1 MKVAYAFLFFILFS
15 FKGFSQFELP
25 KKTITIAPVSNPK
38 GADSPTSSKSISYP
52 SIFDKKDK
60 LGESVSLLKKKPEE
74 EKSIFE
80 KEQFASPAKEYTDK
94 MNKQVTDGK
103 IYDYYKKDYL
113 LATYKCSTTIAKFAL
128 KDFGEP
134 DGDVV
139 RIWLNDEIVINAIT
153 LENGYRE
160 IQLNLRNGQNLLV
173 IEALNE
179 GMVSPNTAQ
188 FSIFND
194 KGEIIGN
201 NLSGLLTNVKA
212 TIIINKVDI
221 VIHFLIDR
229 KRNVY
234 LFENIMS

>member
-1 MKVAYAFLFFILFS
+1 MKAAYAFLFFILFS

-52 SIFDKKDK
+52 SIFDQKDK
-60 LGESVSLLKKKPEE
+60 LGENVSLLKKKPEE

-94 MNKQVTDGK
+94 MNKQITDGK

-221 VIHFLIDR
+221 LGQ
-229 KRNVY
+229 
-234 LFENIMS
+234 

>member
-1 MKVAYAFLFFILFS
+1 MKAAYAFLFFILFP

-60 LGESVSLLKKKPEE
+60 LGENVSLLKKKPEE

-94 MNKQVTDGK
+94 MNKQITDGK

-221 VIHFLIDR
+221 LGQ
-229 KRNVY
+229 
-234 LFENIMS
+234 

>member
-1 MKVAYAFLFFILFS
+1 MKAAFAFLFLILFS
-15 FKGFSQFELP
+15 LKGFSQFELP
-25 KKTITIAPVSNPK
+25 KKTISIAPISDPK
-38 GADSPTSSKSISYP
+38 GMVSPTSSKAITYP

-60 LGESVSLLKKKPEE
+60 LLSGVSLLKKKPED

-80 KEQFASPAKEYTDK
+80 KEKFASPAKEYTDK

-113 LATYKCSTTIAKFAL
+113 LATYKCSTKIAKFAL

-139 RIWLNDEIVINAIT
+139 RIYLNGEIIINAIT
-153 LENGYRE
+153 LESGYRE
-160 IQLNLRNGQNLLV
+160 IKLELRNGQNLLV

-179 GMVSPNTAQ
+179 GTVSPNTAQ

-194 KGEIIGN
+194 KGEMIGN

-212 TIIINKVDI
+212 TIIIDKVDI
-221 VIHFLIDR
+221 LR
-229 KRNVY
+229 Q
-234 LFENIMS
+234 

>member
-1 MKVAYAFLFFILFS
+1 MQAAFAFLFLVLVS
-15 FKGFSQFELP
+15 FKGFSQFETP
-25 KKTITIAPVSNPK
+25 KKAINIAPISNPK
-38 GADSPTSSKSISYP
+38 GTVSPTSSKAITYP

-60 LGESVSLLKKKPEE
+60 LLSSVTLLKSKPVD

-80 KEQFASPAKEYTDK
+80 KEQFASPAKGYTDK
-94 MNKQVTDGK
+94 MNKQITDGK

-113 LATYKCSTTIAKFAL
+113 LATYKCSTKIAKFVL
-128 KDFGEP
+128 KDYGEP

-139 RIWLNDEIVINAIT
+139 RIWLNGEVVIDAMT
-153 LENGYRE
+153 LESGYRE
-160 IQLNLRNGQNLLV
+160 IKLDLRDGQNLLV

-179 GMVSPNTAQ
+179 GMISPNTAQ

-194 KGEIIGN
+194 KGQIIGN

-221 VIHFLIDR
+221 LG
-229 KRNVY
+229 
-234 LFENIMS
+234 E

>member
-1 MKVAYAFLFFILFS
+1 MKAAYAFLFFILFS

-60 LGESVSLLKKKPEE
+60 LGENVSLLKKKPEE

-94 MNKQVTDGK
+94 MNKQITDGK

-201 NLSGLLTNVKA
+201 NLSGLLNNVKA

-221 VIHFLIDR
+221 LGQ
-229 KRNVY
+229 
-234 LFENIMS
+234 

>member
-1 MKVAYAFLFFILFS
+1 MKAAYAFLFFILFS

-25 KKTITIAPVSNPK
+25 KKTFTIAPVSNPK

-194 KGEIIGN
+194 KGEVIGN

-221 VIHFLIDR
+221 LGQ
-229 KRNVY
+229 
-234 LFENIMS
+234 

>member
-1 MKVAYAFLFFILFS
+1 MKAAYAFLFFILFS

-179 GMVSPNTAQ
+179 GIVSPNTAQ

-221 VIHFLIDR
+221 LGQ
-229 KRNVY
+229 
-234 LFENIMS
+234 

>member
-1 MKVAYAFLFFILFS
+1 MKAAYAFLFFILFS
-15 FKGFSQFELP
+15 LKGFSQFELP

-38 GADSPTSSKSISYP
+38 GVDSPTSSKSISFP

-60 LGESVSLLKKKPEE
+60 LGENVSLLKKKLEE

-221 VIHFLIDR
+221 LG
-229 KRNVY
+229 
-234 LFENIMS
+234 E

>member
-1 MKVAYAFLFFILFS
+1 M
-15 FKGFSQFELP
+15 P

-94 MNKQVTDGK
+94 MNKQITDGK

-201 NLSGLLTNVKA
+201 NLSGLLNNVKA

-221 VIHFLIDR
+221 LGQ
-229 KRNVY
+229 
-234 LFENIMS
+234 

>member
-1 MKVAYAFLFFILFS
+1 MKAAYAFLFFILFS

-60 LGESVSLLKKKPEE
+60 LGENVSLLKKKPEE

-80 KEQFASPAKEYTDK
+80 KEQFDSPAKEYTDK
-94 MNKQVTDGK
+94 MNKQITDGK

-221 VIHFLIDR
+221 LGQ
-229 KRNVY
+229 
-234 LFENIMS
+234 

>member
-1 MKVAYAFLFFILFS
+1 MKPAYAFLFLILFS

-38 GADSPTSSKSISYP
+38 GADSPISSKSISYP

-60 LGESVSLLKKKPEE
+60 LGESISLLKKKPEE

-80 KEQFASPAKEYTDK
+80 KEEFASPAKVYTDK

-160 IQLNLRNGQNLLV
+160 IKLNLRNGQNLLV

-194 KGEIIGN
+194 NGEMIGN

-212 TIIINKVDI
+212 TIIINKVD
-221 VIHFLIDR
+221 VLGQ
-229 KRNVY
+229 
-234 LFENIMS
+234 

>member
-1 MKVAYAFLFFILFS
+1 MKAAYAFLFFILFS

-94 MNKQVTDGK
+94 MNKQITDGK

-221 VIHFLIDR
+221 LGQ
-229 KRNVY
+229 
-234 LFENIMS
+234 

>member
-1 MKVAYAFLFFILFS
+1 MKAAFAFLFLVLIS

-25 KKTITIAPVSNPK
+25 KKTISIAPISNPK
-38 GADSPTSSKSISYP
+38 GAVSPTSSKAITYP

-80 KEQFASPAKEYTDK
+80 KEQFASPAKVYTDK
-94 MNKQVTDGK
+94 MNKQITDGK
-103 IYDYYKKDYL
+103 IYDYYRKDYL
-113 LATYKCSTTIAKFAL
+113 LATYKCSTATAKFAL
-128 KDFGEP
+128 KDYGDP

-139 RIWLNDEIVINAIT
+139 RIWLNDEMVIDAIT
-153 LENGYRE
+153 LEAGYRE
-160 IQLNLRNGQNLLV
+160 IQLKLRNGQNLLV

-212 TIIINKVDI
+212 TIIINKVD
-221 VIHFLIDR
+221 VLG
-229 KRNVY
+229 
-234 LFENIMS
+234 E

>member
-1 MKVAYAFLFFILFS
+1 MKAAYAFLFFILFS

-60 LGESVSLLKKKPEE
+60 LGENVSLLKKKPEE

-179 GMVSPNTAQ
+179 GIVSPNTAQ

-212 TIIINKVDI
+212 TIIINKVD
-221 VIHFLIDR
+221 VLGQ
-229 KRNVY
+229 
-234 LFENIMS
+234 

>member
-1 MKVAYAFLFFILFS
+1 MKAAYAFLFFILFS

-38 GADSPTSSKSISYP
+38 GADSPTSSKSITYP

-60 LGESVSLLKKKPEE
+60 LGKSVSLLKKKPEE

-221 VIHFLIDR
+221 LGQ
-229 KRNVY
+229 
-234 LFENIMS
+234 

>member
-1 MKVAYAFLFFILFS
+1 MKAAYAFLFFILFS

-94 MNKQVTDGK
+94 MNKQITDGK

-139 RIWLNDEIVINAIT
+139 RIWLNDEIVINTIT

-221 VIHFLIDR
+221 LGQ
-229 KRNVY
+229 
-234 LFENIMS
+234 

>member
-1 MKVAYAFLFFILFS
+1 MKPAYAFLFLILFS

-60 LGESVSLLKKKPEE
+60 LGENVSLLKKKPEE

-221 VIHFLIDR
+221 LGQ
-229 KRNVY
+229 
-234 LFENIMS
+234 

>member
-1 MKVAYAFLFFILFS
+1 MKVAHAFLFFILFS

-60 LGESVSLLKKKPEE
+60 LGENVSLLKKKPEE

-221 VIHFLIDR
+221 LGQ
-229 KRNVY
+229 
-234 LFENIMS
+234 

>member
-194 KGEIIGN
+194 NGEMIGN

-221 VIHFLIDR
+221 LGQ
-229 KRNVY
+229 
-234 LFENIMS
+234 

>member
-1 MKVAYAFLFFILFS
+1 MKAAYAFLFFILFS

-94 MNKQVTDGK
+94 MNKQITDGK

-201 NLSGLLTNVKA
+201 NLSGLLNNVKA

-221 VIHFLIDR
+221 LGQ
-229 KRNVY
+229 
-234 LFENIMS
+234 

>member
-1 MKVAYAFLFFILFS
+1 MKAVYAFLFFILFS

-60 LGESVSLLKKKPEE
+60 LGENVSLLKKKPEE

-94 MNKQVTDGK
+94 MNKQITDGK

-221 VIHFLIDR
+221 LGQ
-229 KRNVY
+229 
-234 LFENIMS
+234 

>member
-1 MKVAYAFLFFILFS
+1 MKVAYVFLFFILFS

-25 KKTITIAPVSNPK
+25 KKTITIAPVFNPK

-212 TIIINKVDI
+212 TIIINKVD
-221 VIHFLIDR
+221 VLGQ
-229 KRNVY
+229 
-234 LFENIMS
+234 

>member
-1 MKVAYAFLFFILFS
+1 MKAAYAFLFFILFC

-60 LGESVSLLKKKPEE
+60 LGENVSLLKKKPEE

-194 KGEIIGN
+194 KGEMIGN

-212 TIIINKVDI
+212 TIIINKVD
-221 VIHFLIDR
+221 VLGQ
-229 KRNVY
+229 
-234 LFENIMS
+234 

>member
-1 MKVAYAFLFFILFS
+1 MKAVYAFLFLMLCS

-25 KKTITIAPVSNPK
+25 KKAINIAPISDPK
-38 GADSPTSSKSISYP
+38 GTVSPTSSRAITYP

-60 LGESVSLLKKKPEE
+60 LLSGVTLLNKKPEE

-80 KEQFASPAKEYTDK
+80 KKQFASPAKEYTDK
-94 MNKQVTDGK
+94 MNKQIEDGK

-113 LATYKCSTTIAKFAL
+113 LASYKCSTKTAKFVL
-128 KDFGEP
+128 KDYGDP

-139 RIWLNDEIVINAIT
+139 RIWLNGEIVINALT
-153 LENGYRE
+153 LESAYRE
-160 IQLNLRNGQNLLV
+160 IKLDLREGQNLLV

-179 GMVSPNTAQ
+179 GSVSPNTAQ

-212 TIIINKVDI
+212 TIIINKVD
-221 VIHFLIDR
+221 VLGQ
-229 KRNVY
+229 
-234 LFENIMS
+234 

>member
-1 MKVAYAFLFFILFS
+1 MKAAYAFLFFILFS

-60 LGESVSLLKKKPEE
+60 LGENVSLLKKKPEE

-80 KEQFASPAKEYTDK
+80 KEEFASPAKEYTDK
-94 MNKQVTDGK
+94 MNKQITDGK

-221 VIHFLIDR
+221 LGQ
-229 KRNVY
+229 
-234 LFENIMS
+234 

>member
-60 LGESVSLLKKKPEE
+60 LGESVSLLNKKPEE

-179 GMVSPNTAQ
+179 GIVSPNTAQ

-221 VIHFLIDR
+221 LGQ
-229 KRNVY
+229 
-234 LFENIMS
+234 

>member
-1 MKVAYAFLFFILFS
+1 MKAAYAFLFFILFS

-60 LGESVSLLKKKPEE
+60 LGENVSLLKKKPEE

-94 MNKQVTDGK
+94 MNKQITDGK

-221 VIHFLIDR
+221 LGQ
-229 KRNVY
+229 
-234 LFENIMS
+234 

>member
-1 MKVAYAFLFFILFS
+1 MKAAYAFLFFMLFS

-25 KKTITIAPVSNPK
+25 KKKITIAPVSNPK

-60 LGESVSLLKKKPEE
+60 LGEGVSLLKKKPEE

-80 KEQFASPAKEYTDK
+80 KEQFASPAKVYTDK

-179 GMVSPNTAQ
+179 GIVSPNTAQ

-194 KGEIIGN
+194 KGEMIGN

-221 VIHFLIDR
+221 LGQ
-229 KRNVY
+229 
-234 LFENIMS
+234 

>member
-1 MKVAYAFLFFILFS
+1 MKAAYAFLFFILFS

-60 LGESVSLLKKKPEE
+60 LGENVSLLKKKQEE

-80 KEQFASPAKEYTDK
+80 KEQFASPAKEYADK
-94 MNKQVTDGK
+94 MNKQITDGK

-221 VIHFLIDR
+221 LGQ
-229 KRNVY
+229 
-234 LFENIMS
+234 